1 MKTRNT
7 LIILL
12 GFVTYFALQL
22 VLRGYEHTKSHPS
35 INEAIVEKFNSYYN
49 YDVKIDKFKNYT
61 FNFTSDITK
70 LKGIALTNPGYIEG
84 STTNSAATKDVEEW
98 IKHGGYS
105 ADEPELQA
113 AVRHF
118 YDPTKADGSR
128 HLTNRGTYWE
138 GVYSNPRT
146 DAIEWALGD
155 TYKGESNIWSF
166 RIGKANMILAM
177 TEKDTNKRKEHL
189 AEAYRCLGETLH
201 NTADMGCP
209 PHTRN
214 DSHAAPLGYSGGW
227 ILGSPDPYEEL
238 FTPAITASNK
248 DNIPDPELETYFNES
263 QTVRSI
269 NHRLAQFTN
278 SNFFTHE
285 TINGV
290 GVDTYTSINKDGKY
304 TAPLLQNLEYLD
316 ESFSFIKKFPSGREV
331 ILARDHSYFSFRGY
345 PYVDKRAAHSQATE
359 LVPNII
365 HAGVNVMRLFIPHL
379 EIEMKKTDDISDTIE
394 INVKHIKDAEYP
406 NAVLYEGPIY
416 FEVNKKMH
424 DSVLIIEKGKFK
436 GVLPF
441 QIKNNDLIKALIIM
455 PGFKVSTEK
464 ELKIKMNPLWGIWY
478 IKEVLEDSNDPA
490 APKNGTVFTGTKFY
504 QILSTGFVKITN
516 LDGSGLMQLK
526 IENTGLSFKISGSN
540 STQSYSQ
547 TGNVSTDQEKWSA
560 QTNSQYKQGAEE
572 YFRKYT
578 STGSR
583 KPLSSK
589 VKMGLDTDDILK
601 ISQLSDK

>member
-22 VLRGYEHTKSHPS
+22 VLRSYEHTESHPS
-35 INEAIVEKFNSYYN
+35 INEAIIQKFNDYFN
-49 YDVKIDKFKNYT
+49 YDVKIDKFKNYK
-61 FNFTSDITK
+61 FNFTSDMTK
-70 LKGIALTNPGYIEG
+70 LTGLALTNPGYIEG
-84 STTNSAATKDVEEW
+84 STTNSEANKYADEW

-118 YDPTKADGSR
+118 YDPTKAEGSR

-138 GVYSNPRT
+138 GVYPNPRT
-146 DAIEWALGD
+146 DAIEWVLGD

-166 RIGKANMILAM
+166 RIGKASMILAL
-177 TEKDTNKRKEHL
+177 TEKDTNIRKEHL
-189 AEAYRCLGETLH
+189 ASAYRCLGETLH

-214 DSHAAPLGYSGGW
+214 DSHAAPLGYAGGW
-227 ILGSPDPYEEL
+227 VLGSPDPYEEL
-238 FTPAITASNK
+238 FNPAVTASNK
-248 DNIPDPELETYFNES
+248 DNIPDPALESYFNES

-269 NHRLAQFTN
+269 NQKLAQFTN
-278 SNFFTHE
+278 LNFFTHE

-304 TAPLLQNLEYLD
+304 AAPLLQNLEYLP
-316 ESFSFIKKFPSGREV
+316 ESFSFVKHFPSGREV
-331 ILARDHSYFSFRGY
+331 VLARDQSYFRFRGY

-394 INVKHIKDAEYP
+394 INVKHITDSEYP

-441 QIKNNDLIKALIIM
+441 QIKNNDMITAMIII

-464 ELKIKMNPLWGIWY
+464 ELKIKMNPLWGEWQIT
-478 IKEVLEDSNDPA
+478 EVLDESNDPA
-490 APKNGTVFTGTKFY
+490 APKKGTVFTGTKFY
-504 QILSTGFVKITN
+504 QVLSTGYVRITN

-526 IENTGLSFKISGSN
+526 IENSGLSFTISGSN
-540 STQSYSQ
+540 ATQSYLQ
-547 TGNVSTDQEKWSA
+547 NGNVSTDLEKWSA
-560 QTNSQYKQGAEE
+560 QTNSTYKQGTED

-578 STGSR
+578 SSGKR

-589 VKMGLDTDDILK
+589 VKSGLDTDEILDFSILNK
-601 ISQLSDK
+601 K